1 MVATAT
7 DVDVT
12 RGFVKTP
19 HGHIEYREAGEGE
32 PFVIL
37 HTTPSTSEQYQP
49 LFGYFSGR
57 YRVVAPTTIGYGQSD
72 RPPEP
77 YTSVREFAQALSWFL
92 DGLGLGSVHLFGAK
106 TGAQVAIDLA
116 GWQPGRVRS
125 LVLDEPFDY
134 CNEEGRAL
142 HGRIHRYYPERPDG
156 GHLVEIWKRVGGG
169 RPGADLA
176 DVNRSLMNLLAIN
189 AGGDDVRSIYGDMGW
204 EGAGPH
210 AICHFPTFEHTPL
223 IQAPSLVIHG
233 SESRLRSLHDRFVET
248 IPDARGVLMGNAGL
262 GESATRPA
270 HLRGQFFAAQAPEE
284 WSGAILRFLDETQR
298 ATA

>member
-1 MVATAT
+1 MATAT